1 MFKGKCHADLG
12 MYDKAI
18 VDFKQGIAQ
27 GPEFRDNYEEDKGDL
42 RLKDNLERLEKELNE
57 PTNN

>member
-27 GPEFRDNYEEDKGDL
+27 GPEFRDNYLELAKVYIIQKRYEDAIDKKL
-42 RLKDNLERLEKELNE
+42 
-57 PTNN
+57 PQAH